1 MVCQRPLLDACRRRR
16 ARTTRLSTLLVGGA
30 ALLLGGRSAAAFEMQ
45 DVVAKAQAL
54 AKASYQD
61 TKGQVPDWLTKIT
74 YDQWRDIRFRP
85 EYTLWRDDHL
95 PFQVQFFHPGFY
107 YNRTVAINVVDATGS
122 VHPVPFSPSQFNYGR
137 SDFASKVP
145 QNLGYAGFRIHAP
158 IKRTEY
164 YDEVI
169 VFLGASYFRAVGKD
183 EVFGLSAR
191 ALAIDTA
198 EPSGEEFPYFKE
210 FWLVTPVPPVKPS
223 TPKGAK
229 KAAKA
234 KTPKAATDPPV
245 KEMTIYALLDS
256 PSLAGAYRFT
266 IDPGEQTVVTVE
278 SRVFLR
284 QAVQKLGI
292 APLTSMFFHGE
303 DTPRQFEDFRPEV
316 HDSDGVLLA
325 FETGEWLWRPLDN
338 PRTLQV
344 SGLHMLKPRGFGLI
358 QRDRDFEHYQDLETH
373 AEQRP
378 SAWVTPRGDW
388 GEGRVELV
396 EIPTKSDTNDN
407 VAAFWVPEKPAKA
420 GDLVAFSYAVNWYG
434 DDAARPPG
442 GRVVATRRD
451 RGTAEGAYRF
461 VVDFAGKD
469 LDALPV
475 TTVLRGVVSIASKD
489 DTAELLDQQV
499 VKNPATGG
507 WRLTFQVRP
516 KKMPV
521 ELRAFLDKDGNA
533 LTETWSYVLLQ

>member
-1 MVCQRPLLDACRRRR
+1 M
-16 ARTTRLSTLLVGGA
+16 G
-30 ALLLGGRSAAAFEMQ
+30 LLLGSRRATAFDMQ

-74 YDQWRDIRFRP
+74 YDQWRNIRFRP

-107 YNRTVAINVVDATGS
+107 YNRTVTINVVDAKGG
-122 VHPVPFSPSQFNYGR
+122 VRPLAFSPSQFDYGH

-158 IKRTEY
+158 IKNPEY

-169 VFLGASYFRAVGKD
+169 VFLGASYLRAVGKD

-210 FWLVTPVPPVKPS
+210 FWLVTPV
-223 TPKGAK
+223 TPAPTPAPTHK
-229 KAAKA
+229 KAAAKP
-234 KTPKAATDPPV
+234 KTPTASPDPPV
-245 KEMTIYALLDS
+245 KAMTVYALLDS

-266 IDPGEQTVVTVE
+266 IEPGEQTIVGVDA
-278 SRVFLR
+278 RLFLR
-284 QAVQKLGI
+284 QEVRKLGI

-303 DTPRQFEDFRPEV
+303 NAPRQFEDFRPEV
-316 HDSDGVLLA
+316 HDSDGLLLN
-325 FETGEWLWRPLDN
+325 FESGEWLWRPIDN

-344 SGLHMLKPRGFGLI
+344 SDFHMVKPRGFGMI
-358 QRDRDFEHYQDLETH
+358 QRDRDFDHYQDLETH

-378 SAWVTPRGDW
+378 SAWVTPHGDW
-388 GEGRVELV
+388 GTGRVELV

-407 VAAFWVPEKPAKA
+407 IVAYWVPQKTAKA
-420 GDLVAFSYAVNWYG
+420 DDLVAFSYAVSWYG

-451 RGTAEGAYRF
+451 RGTAESVYRF
-461 VVDFAGKD
+461 VVDFAGKE
-469 LDALPV
+469 LDALPA
-475 TTVLRGVVSIASKD
+475 TTVLRGVVSVAKD

-516 KKMPV
+516 KKTPV
-521 ELRAFLDKDGNA
+521 DLRAFLDKDGNA

>member
-1 MVCQRPLLDACRRRR
+1 MGCQRPLRDAYRRRR
-16 ARTTRLSTLLVGGA
+16 ARSARLAALFAGGA
-30 ALLLGGRSAAAFEMQ
+30 ALLLDGRPAVAFDMQ

-61 TKGQVPDWLTKIT
+61 TKGQVPDWLTKIS
-74 YDQWRDIRFRP
+74 YDQWRAIRFRP
-85 EYTLWRDDHL
+85 EYTLWRDEHL
-95 PFQVQFFHPGFY
+95 PFQVQLFHPGFY
-107 YNRTVAINVVDATGS
+107 YNRTVAINVVDAKGA
-122 VHPVPFSPSQFNYGR
+122 VRPVPFSPSQFDYGP

-158 IKRTEY
+158 IKNPEY

-169 VFLGASYFRAVGKD
+169 VFLGASYLRAVGKD

-198 EPSGEEFPYFKE
+198 EPPGEEFPYFKE
-210 FWLVTPVPPVKPS
+210 FWLVTPVTLAP
-223 TPKGAK
+223 TPKAGKKTTAK
-229 KAAKA
+229 P
-234 KTPKAATDPPV
+234 KTPKEPTDPPV
-245 KEMTIYALLDS
+245 KEMTVYALLDS

-266 IDPGEQTVVTVE
+266 IEPGEQTVVGVE

-284 QAVQKLGI
+284 QAPQKIGI

-303 DTPRQFEDFRPEV
+303 DTPRQFEDFRPEA
-316 HDSDGVLLA
+316 HDSDGLLLN
-325 FETGEWLWRPLDN
+325 FESGEWLWRPLDN

-344 SGLHMLKPRGFGLI
+344 SGLHMVKPRGFGLI
-358 QRDRDFEHYQDLETH
+358 QRDRDFDHYQDLETH

-388 GEGRVELV
+388 GAGRVELV

-407 VAAFWVPEKPAKA
+407 IVAYWVPEKAAKA
-420 GDLVAFSYAVNWYG
+420 EDLVAFSYTVTWYG
-434 DDAARPPG
+434 DDPARPPG

-451 RGTAEGAYRF
+451 RGTVEGAYRF
-461 VVDFAGKD
+461 VVDFAGKE

-475 TTVLRGVVSIASKD
+475 TTVLRGVVSVAKE
-489 DTAELLDQQV
+489 DTADLLDQQV

-516 KKMPV
+516 KKTPV
-521 ELRAFLDKDGNA
+521 DLRAFLDKDGNA
-533 LTETWSYVLLQ
+533 LTETWSYVLLQQ